1 MEFDVLLKTESSRLI
16 SVLRY
21 GIFFQERLT
30 PCKWKFFTGNPDC
43 SCTNIII
50 MYLTLTCTNNVFC
63 FQETALEVFLSDGHN
78 HFLVF
83 PKSVRNKVYDK

>member
-1 MEFDVLLKTESSRLI
+1 
-16 SVLRY
+16 
-21 GIFFQERLT
+21 
-30 PCKWKFFTGNPDC
+30 
-43 SCTNIII
+43 

-83 PKSVRNKVYDK
+83 PKSVRNKVYDKWVDEFLILTAAKAGTVVRAPVSQMGGQDSFIS